1 MIHYKIHQNYYTF
14 YNLLRKLVIII
25 REYPLFCTPEEYVN
39 IDIKLGLVQKEE
51 RQNKIDE
58 LYKAA
63 SEILAVMQSTD
74 EFSRR

>member
-39 IDIKLGLVQKEE
+39 IKLGLVQKDE

-74 EFSRR
+74 KIS